1 MTCTQDGN
9 ANATCIFSPDFISN
23 FKTSLGSGISF
34 KKPSGAKVAALTA
47 QLDGK
52 VGSTSVPVC
61 EDMSYLIPS
70 ECTCTDTSLGGT
82 AMCSVDCNGLD
93 TIEMEVD
100 MKVCANPLEVRFVLT
115 DGDTGLVFSYAIY
128 AGEEGKIPTG
138 ILLGIPDVG
147 DAEIYLTY
155 EMYGNL
161 DALFMVFG
169 FDLGV
174 TLFDY
179 TTYCSEIYPSESPLI
194 FLNETIS
201 FGDSC

>member
-100 MKVCANPLEVRFVLT
+100 MNVCANPLEVRFVLVVVHLS
-115 DGDTGLVFSYAIY
+115 DHNRVMVAQVDYHIRAEQSIN
-128 AGEEGKIPTG
+128 GK
-138 ILLGIPDVG
+138 
-147 DAEIYLTY
+147 E
-155 EMYGNL
+155 
-161 DALFMVFG
+161 
-169 FDLGV
+169 
-174 TLFDY
+174 
-179 TTYCSEIYPSESPLI
+179 TTEYIHKVSMI
-194 FLNETIS
+194 
-201 FGDSC
+201 